1 MMRASV
7 SFERPSRRS
16 VLKAVPALAIGGCAR
31 TPISEPLK
39 LWAMSYEGDYSPML
53 MPRFTA
59 ATGIAVDVQSLPS
72 TASHEKLLTAFAGA
86 ALPDVFMLFNSW
98 IREFA
103 LIGAIAPV
111 RSPAL
116 VAPLFPE
123 MRAGVAVDGR
133 DFAIPWSVAPQV
145 QYFRRD
151 ILGQAGYDTPPL
163 DWAGW
168 RAMGRALKRRRP
180 DEYVFLMLLNWPGAL
195 VTMLHQSRAEPL
207 RDRATRGNF
216 RAPRAREAFAF
227 YKSLFDEG
235 LAPRAL
241 STEVQ
246 DPLAA
251 FAQGYFAI
259 WPSAPTTLRDL
270 TRRAKEIPA
279 ERWGTARLAGPRG
292 PGPVSGDSASLCV
305 SMSTTR
311 PAEAWAL
318 VRHLTS
324 VQSELRFQD
333 LIGNLP
339 ARVDAWSS
347 PQLAQP
353 QLAAFREQ
361 MRQPAPIPPVIEWER
376 IQTEIQL
383 AAERMVRGT
392 LTIDETLVVLDE
404 RVDRLLAKR
413 RALVDAGRLA

>member
-1 MMRASV
+1 M
-7 SFERPSRRS
+7 
-16 VLKAVPALAIGGCAR
+16 PAIAIGGCAH
-31 TPISEPLK
+31 TQGADPLK

-59 ATGIAVDVQSLPS
+59 ATGIAVEVQSLPS
-72 TASHEKLLTAFAGA
+72 TASHEKLLTAFAGG
-86 ALPDVFMLFNSW
+86 ALPDVFMLFNGW

-111 RSPAL
+111 PSPSL
-116 VAPLFPE
+116 VAPLFHE

-133 DFAIPWSVAPQV
+133 DYAVPWSVAPQV
-145 QYFRRD
+145 QYYRRD
-151 ILGQAGYDTPPL
+151 ILNATGYDTPPL

-168 RAMGRALKRRRP
+168 RDMARAIKRRRG

-195 VTMLHQSRAEPL
+195 VTMLHQNRVDPL
-207 RDRATRGNF
+207 RDRSTRGNF
-216 RAPRAREAFAF
+216 RSPRAREAFAF

-259 WPSAPTTLRDL
+259 WPSAPTTLLDL

-279 ERWGTARLAGPRG
+279 ERWGTARLAGPNG

-305 SMSTTR
+305 ATTTNR
-311 PAEAWAL
+311 PEEAWAL

-324 VQSELRFQD
+324 AQSELRFQQ

-339 ARVDAWSS
+339 ARVDAWTS

-353 QLAAFREQ
+353 VLQAFRDQ
-361 MRQPAPIPPVIEWER
+361 LRQPATIPPVIEWER

-383 AAERMVRGT
+383 AAERMVRGLLT
-392 LTIDETLVVLDE
+392 LDETLAALDE
-404 RVDRLLAKR
+404 RVDQLLAKR
-413 RALVDAGRLA
+413 RQLVDAGRLT